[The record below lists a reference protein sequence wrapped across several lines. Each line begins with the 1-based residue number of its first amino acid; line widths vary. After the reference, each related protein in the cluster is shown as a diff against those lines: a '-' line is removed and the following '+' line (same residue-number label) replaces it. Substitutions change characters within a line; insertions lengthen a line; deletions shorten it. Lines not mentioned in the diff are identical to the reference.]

1 MPAPRCSKFRRM
13 PNSADALRRWLG
25 MFCLAVASGLLIWGQ
40 TVFAPYL
47 KGVPFMLYWAICLL
61 FTLGAIIIALIDIR
75 ALRRRTRQER
85 RALLEK
91 TLVEIETGFHQPAP
105 HPPESGQPQP
115 PGKTG

>member
-1 MPAPRCSKFRRM
+1 M

-47 KGVPFMLYWAICLL
+47 NGVAFMLYWAICLL

-75 ALRRRTRQER
+75 VLRRRTSQER
-85 RALLEK
+85 RELLQR
-91 TLVEIETGFHQPAP
+91 TLAEFEGKPCQPAP
-105 HPPESGQPQP
+105 HPPEPTQSPRP
-115 PGKTG
+115 NKTG